1 MFSIIAA
8 FGLVLAACGG
18 DDTSSYGANGKP
30 LPADQQVLRV
40 RMSGEPGTIDPQ
52 LASGATEAS
61 IAKQIGAG
69 LFTYDG
75 DLKVVKNLAKEMPTV
90 ANGGISADG
99 MTYKIEVAEDAKWS
113 DGKAVTPADFVYG
126 IQRAL
131 DPQIASPYAPF
142 FYGIVG
148 ALDYNT
154 ALGTAAQPKSASPE
168 QLQQLRARVGVS
180 AEGNKVVYHL
190 AEPTPSFLN
199 LLAIWTSFPA
209 RQDIIEKYGASWTDP
224 ETIVSS
230 GPFVLKSWEH
240 DQKMTF
246 EPNPYW
252 AGEKPKLSRLE
263 VNIITDD
270 SVAYTAYLN
279 GELDM
284 VALPASAVREATNP
298 GSSIASQVVK
308 TPDLTT
314 VALFMNNT
322 SAPFDNALVRQA
334 FGSAIDRDAY
344 VQGVLQGAGQTA
356 TAWLAPGMPGYDAKL
371 GEQYKFDASKAKDLL
386 TKAGYPNGEGLPAIN
401 FIMVNSD
408 ANRVAGQFLQDQFKK
423 NLGVDVTFE
432 YLEGKDFGP
441 RFVRG
446 NYQASIQ
453 RWHADWPYPDNW
465 LPAQFTTGSPNN
477 VSRYTNPKFDQL
489 MGEAMK
495 LTDDGARLDK
505 YSQAEKL
512 MLDDAA
518 LVPLY
523 NMVSYTLVKPN
534 LKGLYLT
541 GLDGAL
547 KGDWSF
553 TKAFLTDG
561 SGN

>member
-1 MFSIIAA
+1 
-8 FGLVLAACGG
+8 
-18 DDTSSYGANGKP
+18 
-30 LPADQQVLRV
+30 
-40 RMSGEPGTIDPQ
+40 
-52 LASGATEAS
+52 
-61 IAKQIGAG
+61 
-69 LFTYDG
+69 
-75 DLKVVKNLAKEMPTV
+75 VKNLAKEMPTV

>member
-1 MFSIIAA
+1 MFSVIAA
-8 FGLVLAACGG
+8 FGLILAACGG
-18 DDTSSYGANGKP
+18 DDTSSKGANGKP

-40 RMSGEPGTIDPQ
+40 RMPGEPGTIDPQ
-52 LASGATEAS
+52 LAAGATEAS

-69 LFTYDG
+69 LFTYDS
-75 DLKVVKNLAKEMPTV
+75 DLKVLNNLAKEMPTV
-90 ANGGISADG
+90 ANGGVSADG
-99 MTYKIEVAEDAKWS
+99 MTYKIELAEDAKWS
-113 DGKAVTPADFVYG
+113 DGKAVTPSDFVYG

-131 DPQIASPYAPF
+131 DPTVASPYAPF

-148 ALDYNT
+148 AIDYNT
-154 ALGTAAQPKSASPE
+154 ALGTPDEPKSASPA
-168 QLQQLRARVGVS
+168 QLQELRSKVGVS
-180 AEGNKVVYHL
+180 AEGNKVVYRL
-190 AEPTPSFLN
+190 VEPTPSFLN
-199 LLAIWTSFPA
+199 LLSLWTAFPA
-209 RQDIIEKYGASWTDP
+209 RQDVIEKYGASWTEP

-252 AGEKPKLSRLE
+252 VGEKPTLSRLE

-270 SVAYTAYLN
+270 SVAYDAYLN

-284 VALPASAVREATNP
+284 VALPASAMREATTS
-298 GSSIASQVVK
+298 GSSISSQVVE

-334 FGSAIDRDAY
+334 FGTAIDRNAY
-344 VQGVLQGAGQTA
+344 VQGVLQGAGKTA
-356 TAWLAPGMPGYDAKL
+356 TAWLPPGMPGYDAKL
-371 GEQYKFDASKAKDLL
+371 GGQYEFDASKAKELL
-386 TKAGYPNGEGLPAIN
+386 AKAGYPNGDGLPAIN

-408 ANRVAGQFLQDQFKK
+408 ANRVAGQFLQNQFKM

-453 RWHADWPYPDNW
+453 RWQADWPYPDNW

-489 MGEAMK
+489 MGEAAK
-495 LTDDGARLDK
+495 LTDDAKRLDK
-505 YSQAEKL
+505 YSEAEKL

-534 LKGLYLT
+534 VQGLYLT

-553 TKAFLTDG
+553 THAFLTDG
-561 SGN
+561 SGQ